1 MPHNPDILI
10 LGSGT
15 TAFAGARLAASR
27 GAKVLMVEQSHLGG
41 TCVNWGCI
49 PSKTLIDKA
58 EMYHA
63 ARRGKSWGLN
73 LTAGKPDCATLMGLK
88 KRAVDIVRESHY
100 QHELEHTPNLEVL
113 RGHGAFIS
121 PHEVQVGSEII
132 RCDKILIAT
141 GGTPR
146 VVPIPGL
153 EEVKYLTSYS
163 ALHLP
168 CFPKSLLMLGGG
180 VISLEMGQMF
190 ARFGT
195 KVTVLER
202 GPVLLN
208 EFDPRLTRQ
217 FQQIL
222 EGEGIHFLFN
232 VETDQVEMKGD
243 EVCLHARV
251 GQERLELCAEKL
263 MLAVGTAPAS
273 EGIGLEKAG
282 VETLSTGFIRVDRQ
296 LRTTRPGIWAA
307 GDVTGPPLIA
317 PAGAREALTA
327 VENMLDPEAAG
338 TIDHRLTPMAVFV
351 DPEFATVGMNRLTA
365 EANGIKAIENYI
377 DLDRVPKAH
386 VMGDRQGGVLMCAEK
401 KTGKVLGV
409 QMLAPRAADIIHE
422 ATLAIRFGLTV
433 VDLATTVHV
442 YPSISDGLRLA
453 AQDNAR
459 MQGLLDGPVIAE
471 LPPAEKG

>member
-1 MPHNPDILI
+1 MSHHPDILI

-15 TAFAGARLAASR
+15 TAFAAARLGAAR

-63 ARRGKSWGLN
+63 ARRGMNWGLN
-73 LTAGKPDCATLMGLK
+73 LTAGRPDCATLMSLK
-88 KRAVDIVRESHY
+88 RQAVVTLRESHY
-100 QHELEHTPNLEVL
+100 QHELENTPNLAVL
-113 RGHGAFIS
+113 RGHAAFLS
-121 PHEVQVGSEII
+121 PHVVQVGSEII
-132 RCDKILIAT
+132 HCDKVLIAT

-153 EEVKYLTSYS
+153 DEIDYLTSYS

-168 CFPKSLLMLGGG
+168 CFPESLLILGGG
-180 VISLEMGQMF
+180 VIALEMGQMF
-190 ARFGT
+190 SRFGS
-195 KVTVLER
+195 KVTIVER
-202 GPVLLN
+202 GPLLLS

-222 EGEGIHFLFN
+222 EDEGISFRFN
-232 VETDQVEMKGD
+232 AETERVERRGTEI
-243 EVCLHARV
+243 CLHARV
-251 GQERLELCAEKL
+251 GAETLELCAERL
-263 MLAVGTAPAS
+263 MLAVGTTPAS

-282 VETLSTGFIRVDRQ
+282 VQTLSTGFIQVDRQ
-296 LRTTRPGIWAA
+296 LRTTTPGIWAA
-307 GDVTGPPLIA
+307 GDVTGAPLIA
-317 PAGAREALTA
+317 PAGAREAMTA
-327 VENMLDPEAAG
+327 MENMLDPAAG
-338 TIDHRLTPMAVFV
+338 SSIDHRLTPMAVFV
-351 DPEFATVGMNRLTA
+351 DPEFATVGMDRLAA
-365 EANGIKAIENYI
+365 EANGILAIENYL

-386 VMGDRQGGVLMCAEK
+386 VMGDRKGGVLLCAEK
-401 KTGKVLGV
+401 GSGKVLGV

-422 ATLAIRFGLTV
+422 ATLAIRFGLSV
-433 VDLATTVHV
+433 VDIATTVHV

-459 MQGLLDGPVIAE
+459 LQGLLAGPVMA
-471 LPPAEKG
+471 